1 MSLKDT
7 IRGAREEVAANVKP
21 FERKK
26 DAVEAAEAEKSTA
39 SQGFTRRSA
48 ASGKPA
54 REAAAGVRMVTAD
67 GKTKS
72 KSKLTKEE
80 RKAERKRE
88 REIEDQRYTLSQ
100 AVLKENEEYNRKHKI
115 WLRFLIAGIVL
126 MVLALSLYGLVVQ
139 QGQNAPEALAIS
151 SIVVMVLAY
160 IVVIAGM
167 VYDWRKVR
175 PLRNDAEK
183 RVSSMSDK
191 RVRSALSKR
200 AAESSK

>member
-139 QGQNAPEALAIS
+139 QGQNAPQALAIS
-151 SIVVMVLAY
+151 S

-191 RVRSALSKR
+191 RVRTALSKR